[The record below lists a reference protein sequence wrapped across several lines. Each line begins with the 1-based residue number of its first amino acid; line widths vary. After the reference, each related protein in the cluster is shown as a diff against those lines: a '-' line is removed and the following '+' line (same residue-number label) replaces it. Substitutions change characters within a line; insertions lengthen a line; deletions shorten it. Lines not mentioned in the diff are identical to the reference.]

1 MLCCVVL
8 FCVVSSSLLCS
19 LSSHVRCV
27 FKSSL
32 GNSVLG
38 GSSHFFS
45 GLCCCFRVRCSCFV
59 AVLLLFICLLVCV
72 HLYVRVVCLKY
83 PLSVYDA
90 DVYNDDGDNKEDCG
104 EVIVTVMVVMV

>member
-1 MLCCVVL
+1 MTSALSGASQHTIKKTLNGNCCVVLCCVVM

-45 GLCCCFRVRCSCFV
+45 GLCCCFRVRCSCLV
-59 AVLLLFICLLVCV
+59 AVLLLFICL
-72 HLYVRVVCLKY
+72 CLCGYICKS
-83 PLSVYDA
+83 SVSEI
-90 DVYNDDGDNKEDCG
+90 NPFSL
-104 EVIVTVMVVMV
+104 